1 MRAQNLVAKTD
12 EKNFNAP
19 ISETDIVGRL
29 FWGADIVRETASITR
44 LPKLAPLKLREPPL
58 RLRICA

>member
-1 MRAQNLVAKTD
+1 MDKKNL
-12 EKNFNAP
+12 NAP
-19 ISETDIVGRL
+19 ISETYLVGRL
-29 FWGADIVRETASITR
+29 FWGADIVRKTAGITR